1 MSAPSAIGMP
11 SEPDTKGPTENAVE
25 EFAKLASDERIRA
38 AMAALEHNG
47 ISCLPVDSGDE
58 ARTAVRS
65 MLPIGAEVFNN
76 TSRTLEVIG
85 VAEDVER
92 SGHYQPLRPRLYQMD
107 REMQG
112 REMRRLAAAPDYVV
126 GSVHA
131 VAEDGSLLIASA
143 SGSQLGPLASGAGH
157 VILVIGGQNIV
168 PDLTTAL
175 RRLHQYCLPLEDRRA
190 REAYG
195 VPSGVN
201 NILVINRVI
210 TPGRTT
216 ALLVRESLGFLG
228 LAVRLVVGGAEWAAG
243 RARAEA
249 RQGNEEGGEGDA
261 RSDEERCAVPVNG
274 RAERQRPGLLAE
286 RVARCPRPQGVWGCR
301 GRHGDEHGE
310 PQRPSDLVRGVQER
324 RGNAHVGRRH
334 S

>member
-1 MSAPSAIGMP
+1 MP
-11 SEPDTKGPTENAVE
+11 SEPDTNGPSEKAVA

-38 AMAALEHNG
+38 AMAALERNG
-47 ISCLPVDSGDE
+47 ISCVQVDSGTE
-58 ARTAVRS
+58 ARAAVRS

-92 SGHYQPLRPRLYQMD
+92 SGRYQALRPRLYQMD

-112 REMRRLAAAPDYVV
+112 REMRQLAASPDFVV

-131 VAEDGSLLIASA
+131 VTEDGSLLIASA

-157 VILVIGGQNIV
+157 VILVIGGQKIV

-175 RRLHQYCLPLEDRRA
+175 RRIQQYCLPMEDRRA

-195 VPSGVN
+195 LPSGVN

-210 TPGRTT
+210 TPGRIT
-216 ALLVRESLGFLG
+216 ALLVRESLGF
-228 LAVRLVVGGAEWAAG
+228 
-243 RARAEA
+243 
-249 RQGNEEGGEGDA
+249 
-261 RSDEERCAVPVNG
+261 
-274 RAERQRPGLLAE
+274 
-286 RVARCPRPQGVWGCR
+286 
-301 GRHGDEHGE
+301 
-310 PQRPSDLVRGVQER
+310 
-324 RGNAHVGRRH
+324 
-334 S
+334 

>member
-1 MSAPSAIGMP
+1 MP
-11 SEPDTKGPTENAVE
+11 SEPDTNGPSEKAVA
-25 EFAKLASDERIRA
+25 EFAKLASDGRIRA
-38 AMAALEHNG
+38 AMAALERNG
-47 ISCLPVDSGDE
+47 ISCLLVDSGAE

-112 REMRRLAAAPDYVV
+112 REMRQLAASPDFVV

-131 VAEDGSLLIASA
+131 VTEDGSPLIASA

-157 VILVIGGQNIV
+157 VILVIGGQKIV

-175 RRLHQYCLPLEDRRA
+175 RRIQQYCLPLEGRRA
-190 REAYG
+190 REAYS

-210 TPGRTT
+210 TPGRIT
-216 ALLVRESLGFLG
+216 AVLVRESLGF
-228 LAVRLVVGGAEWAAG
+228 
-243 RARAEA
+243 
-249 RQGNEEGGEGDA
+249 
-261 RSDEERCAVPVNG
+261 
-274 RAERQRPGLLAE
+274 
-286 RVARCPRPQGVWGCR
+286 
-301 GRHGDEHGE
+301 
-310 PQRPSDLVRGVQER
+310 
-324 RGNAHVGRRH
+324 
-334 S
+334 